1 MARLGTGHSNTG
13 ETDEANETNEIN
25 EVMKIYAVSI
35 YESCWDY
42 NIVHFKKKGT
52 EVSQSVRSHF
62 FFFYNSEP
70 SRLRLF
76 QICSIASIS
85 YFNLQL

>member
-1 MARLGTGHSNTG
+1 
-13 ETDEANETNEIN
+13 
-25 EVMKIYAVSI
+25 MKAVGI
-35 YESCWDY
+35 TILYTLR
-42 NIVHFKKKGT
+42 KKGT

-76 QICSIASIS
+76 QICSIASIP
-85 YFNLQL
+85 YFYLQL